1 MGEPALRVQ
10 RVRRPPPA
18 VTHEAEKASM
28 SATTQRRGTAVLSAA
43 VATGLTTAFQAAGAH
58 AADLLGQPTPGAIGL
73 QPGASPLRH
82 SAIWFHDWVL
92 LPIIVAISLFVLA
105 LLVWIVVRYNAKA
118 NPTPARFTHNTAVEI
133 VWTLAPV
140 LILMFIAIFSFRLL
154 YAYHDMPKPDVTV
167 KVTGNQWYWTYEYP
181 ESGGFS
187 FDSIPLKEKEAE
199 AKGPGLYRLAVDN
212 PMVVPVGATVQVL
225 ATGADVLHSFFVPAF
240 GIQETTIPGRIN
252 QTWFKPEREGI
263 YYGQCNELCGVN
275 HSFMPIEID
284 VVSRPKYLAWLA
296 GHTKKT
302 PAAAAANTG
311 ASPAPAPVAG
321 QSAAGAT
328 PPTEGAT
335 GVTVGPIAGAPPSPP
350 PAHATPAAQTGP
362 LGKAKVAPRSDQLK
376 SANPAAPN

>member
-1 MGEPALRVQ
+1 
-10 RVRRPPPA
+10 
-18 VTHEAEKASM
+18 M
-28 SATTQRRGTAVLSAA
+28 SETTPRRGASLAAVL
-43 VATGLTTAFQAAGAH
+43 ATGSTLLFSSVAR
-58 AADLLGQPTPGAIGL
+58 AADLLGQPTPGAIDL
-73 QPGASPLRH
+73 QPGATPLRH

-92 LPIIVAISLFVLA
+92 LPIIVAISLFVLG
-105 LLVWIVVRYNAKA
+105 LLLWVVFKFNAKA

-181 ESGGFS
+181 SAGDFS

-212 PMVVPVGATVQVL
+212 PMVVPVNATVQVL

-252 QTWFKPEREGI
+252 QTWFKAEREGV

-284 VVSRPKYLAWLA
+284 VVSPAKYQAWLA
-296 GHTKKT
+296 GHQKKT

-311 ASPAPAPVAG
+311 ASPAPTPVAG
-321 QSAAGAT
+321 QTAAATTPSLNGPNGA
-328 PPTEGAT
+328 
-335 GVTVGPIAGAPPSPP
+335 TVGPLAGAP
-350 PAHATPAAQTGP
+350 ATPTAAAPAPKAQTGP
-362 LGKAKVAPRSDQLK
+362 LGTNKVAPAAK
-376 SANPAAPN
+376 PASANAASPAG

>member
-1 MGEPALRVQ
+1 
-10 RVRRPPPA
+10 
-18 VTHEAEKASM
+18 M
-28 SATTQRRGTAVLSAA
+28 SATTPSRG
-43 VATGLTTAFQAAGAH
+43 ATLTTAGLATGVLLLFSAAGAR
-58 AADLLGQPTPGAIGL
+58 AADLLGQPTPGAIGM

-82 SAIWFHDWVL
+82 SAIWFNDWVL
-92 LPIIVAISLFVLA
+92 TPIIVAICLFVLA
-105 LLVWIVVRYNAKA
+105 LLAWVVFRFNAKA

-181 ESGGFS
+181 EAGGFS

-212 PMVVPVGATVQVL
+212 PMVVPVHANVQVL

-252 QTWFKPEREGI
+252 QTGFYTEREGV

-284 VVSRPKYLAWLA
+284 VVSPAKYQAWLA

-302 PAAAAANTG
+302 PAAVAANTG
-311 ASPAPAPVAG
+311 ASPTPTPVAG
-321 QSAAGAT
+321 QAATGATGAT
-328 PPTEGAT
+328 PPVNGPNGA
-335 GVTVGPIAGAPPSPP
+335 TVGPVAGAAASPAAAA
-350 PAHATPAAQTGP
+350 PAPAAQTGP
-362 LGKAKVAPRSDQLK
+362 LGKAKVAPATK
-376 SANPAAPN
+376 PVSANAASPAG